1 MENSKIKKNLK
12 KQSDRNETIRHY
24 ILGYLLECAIKNDV
38 NVIVEIR
45 RFLVYDLKVIE
56 VQDFIDALK
65 RVRIISFLNMSISKK
80 DYKSLRR
87 SIKVALNSSEDQTHV
102 IENMQEFAN
111 EYNGVFVNSK
121 MAERSYEKK

>member
-12 KQSDRNETIRHY
+12 KQGDRNETIRHY

-87 SIKVALNSSEDQTHV
+87 SIKVALNSREDQTHV
-102 IENMQEFAN
+102 IEKMQEFAN

-121 MAERSYEKK
+121 MAESSYEKK

>member
-12 KQSDRNETIRHY
+12 KQSDRNGTIRPY

-87 SIKVALNSSEDQTHV
+87 SIKVALNSREDQTHV
-102 IENMQEFAN
+102 IEKMQEFAN

-121 MAERSYEKK
+121 RAESSYEKK

>member
-87 SIKVALNSSEDQTHV
+87 SIKVALNSREDQTHV
-102 IENMQEFAN
+102 IEKMQEFAN

-121 MAERSYEKK
+121 RAESSYEKK

>member
-87 SIKVALNSSEDQTHV
+87 SIKVALNSREDQTHV
-102 IENMQEFAN
+102 IEKMQEFAN

-121 MAERSYEKK
+121 MAESSYEKK